1 MESSKTDKGTTIK
14 QLNINGSYG
23 TESPICKLDVEGEK
37 DDYNGS
43 GHETE
48 HAEVKCDR
56 TGNNGVK
63 DGCEAELDLNI
74 HSTMNG
80 DIVYDEDAAKLL
92 KDISI
97 TAANND
103 DEGTELQPML
113 VDKAPNHT
121 SEVGESDVDND
132 TPSTDDNPI
141 PVDRDWAWM
150 VLLGM
155 YVVI

>member
-1 MESSKTDKGTTIK
+1 MEINKTDKETADKQIK
-14 QLNINGSYG
+14 TNGIYG
-23 TESPICKLDVEGEK
+23 SERPNCKLVIEDEK

-48 HAEVKCDR
+48 HAEVKYDR

-63 DGCEAELDLNI
+63 GSSETELDLNI

-80 DIVYDEDAAKLL
+80 NIGYDKDAAKLL

-121 SEVGESDVDND
+121 SEVSESDVDND
-132 TPSTDDNPI
+132 KPSTDDNPI

-150 VLLGM
+150 VLLGI